1 MNVIELENV
10 RVRLNGKEVLENIGF
25 KVEESSFLSIM
36 GPNGSGKTTLIKVLL
51 GIIVPDSG
59 TVRVFGA
66 DPIKNPFEVRRVA
79 GYVPQKEKINLEVP
93 LTVSDVVGMGLISK
107 KHAPR
112 FFTRKD
118 RERIEESLKLVDMW
132 DYRNEMFANLSGGQQ
147 QRVLIARAIV
157 HEPKILLLDEPFNG
171 VDANNQ
177 RKILEFLGKMK
188 SEKVTIVVVTHDINP
203 LAELTDYVMLLNRKI
218 VSFGRPTEALDYVRL
233 CQIYGPSVQV
243 ITGKP
248 CPTVITGDVHA

>member
-1 MNVIELENV
+1 MNAIELENV
-10 RVRLNGKEVLENIGF
+10 KVRLNSNEVLEGMGF

-59 TVRVFGA
+59 TVRVFDV
-66 DPIKNPFEVRRVA
+66 DPIKDPFEVRRMT

-93 LTVSDVVGMGLISK
+93 LTVFDVVGMGLVSK
-107 KHAPR
+107 KQAPR
-112 FFTRKD
+112 FFTKTD
-118 RERIEESLKLVDMW
+118 RERIEDTLKLVDMY
-132 DYRNEMFANLSGGQQ
+132 DYRNEKFANLSCGQQ
-147 QRVLIARAIV
+147 QVVLIARAIV
-157 HEPKILLLDEPFNG
+157 HKPKLLLLDEPFNG

-188 SEKVTIVVVTHDINP
+188 SEKVTIAVVTHDINP
-203 LAELTDYVMLLNRKI
+203 LAELTDYVMLLNRKVI
-218 VSFGRPTEALDYVRL
+218 SFGRPTEALDHERL

-248 CPTVITGDVHA
+248 YPTVITGDTHA